1 MKATR
6 TDEVASSLPQGCVP
20 QNYAIL
26 WFAYLLPLHYLVAL
40 HSALSLNSDINFLQ
54 TELVQE
60 IIVSKTFHYFAG
72 YLNKWIEQ
80 SQKQDHQVFLGA
92 DSKFLDA
99 IADPDLSPLSQDKW
113 NLWMQ
118 CSASDKAKVSQT
130 TGMRS
135 DLNLPFDCAHP
146 KSLLPALDASH
157 ILMCIDHGFTRVVE
171 NLVMKVVRTCL
182 DLESRLV
189 HYLFS
194 FLMSYCIKRLTVDQS
209 YCFIIPCFLK

>member
-1 MKATR
+1 M
-6 TDEVASSLPQGCVP
+6 
-20 QNYAIL
+20 
-26 WFAYLLPLHYLVAL
+26 
-40 HSALSLNSDINFLQ
+40 
-54 TELVQE
+54 
-60 IIVSKTFHYFAG
+60 
-72 YLNKWIEQ
+72 
-80 SQKQDHQVFLGA
+80 FLGA

-118 CSASDKAKVSQT
+118 CSASDKEKVSQT

-135 DLNLPFDCAHP
+135 DLNLPFDRAHP

-157 ILMCIDHGFTRVVE
+157 IVMCIDHGFTRVVE

-189 HYLFS
+189 HYLLS
-194 FLMSYCIKRLTVDQS
+194 FLMSYQKVNSRSILQFHYTIFSQVNARPQINAENNRMSFKSSHVDSQGYVEVQGS
-209 YCFIIPCFLK
+209 S